1 MTHWL
6 LDLGNTRLK
15 LAAWSPGEGLSAEP
29 LALPHREPAYASAL
43 AGWLRGTQ
51 SGQTAWLASV
61 APVAIAAEL
70 RLALE
75 SAGLRVRPVHVRAR
89 TGTLHVGYAEPSR
102 LGVDRYLALLG
113 ASLRGPGPWLVVS
126 VGSAMTVDLLD
137 ASGRHHG
144 GLVAPSPGHMRE
156 ALAARFPALP
166 AAGGEPR
173 AFATDTA
180 DGVASGC
187 LAAAQGLV
195 ERSFREAKSRLGV
208 VPAVLMTGGGAGPV
222 AAGLPFATEAAP
234 TLVLEGLAAH
244 ASRVLEEES

>member
-15 LAAWSPGEGLSAEP
+15 LAAWSPGERLPAEA
-29 LALPHREPAYASAL
+29 LALPHREPGFPSAL
-43 AGWLRGTQ
+43 AHWLRGTAP
-51 SGQTAWLASV
+51 GQTAWLASV
-61 APVAIAAEL
+61 APVAVAAEL

-89 TGTLHVGYAEPSR
+89 AGDLQVAYAEPTR

-113 ASLRGPGPWLVVS
+113 ARLRGPGPWLVVS

-137 ASGRHHG
+137 AAGRHHG
-144 GLVAPSPGHMRE
+144 GLVAPSPAHMRE

-166 AAGGEPR
+166 AAGGEAR

-187 LAAAQGLV
+187 LAAALGLV
-195 ERSFREAKSRLGV
+195 ERSVHEARARLGV
-208 VPAVLMTGGGAGPV
+208 MPAVLMTGGGAGPV
-222 AAGLPFATEAAP
+222 AAGLPFSTVAAP
-234 TLVLEGLAAH
+234 ALVLEGLAAH
-244 ASRVLEEES
+244 AARELEEES

>member
-1 MTHWL
+1 MKHWL

-15 LAAWSPGEGLSAEP
+15 LAGWSPGGVPGEP
-29 LALPHREPAYASAL
+29 LALPHREPGFAPAL
-43 AGWLRGTQ
+43 AHWLGETRPGE
-51 SGQTAWLASV
+51 TAWLASV

-89 TGTLHVGYAEPSR
+89 LGRLRVGYADPGR

-126 VGSAMTVDLLD
+126 VGSAMTVDLVD
-137 ASGRHHG
+137 AEGQHHG
-144 GLVAPSPGHMRE
+144 GLVAPSPAHMRE

-166 AAGGEPR
+166 AGGGEPC

-195 ERSFREAKSRLGV
+195 ERAARDAQARLGV
-208 VPAVLMTGGGAGPV
+208 TPAVLVTGGGAGPV
-222 AAGLPFATEAAP
+222 AAGLSISHLAAP
-234 TLVLEGLAAH
+234 ALVLEGLAAH
-244 ASRVLEEES
+244 AARVLEEES